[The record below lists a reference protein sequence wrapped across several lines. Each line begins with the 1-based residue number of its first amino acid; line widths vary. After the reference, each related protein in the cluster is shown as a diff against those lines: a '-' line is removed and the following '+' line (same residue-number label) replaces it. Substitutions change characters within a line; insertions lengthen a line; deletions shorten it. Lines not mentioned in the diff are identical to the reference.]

1 MSDLATWL
9 ETQMERRSLSLL
21 RTALLTRV
29 GAGTLS
35 SILHEGHIPKLV
47 TLFRLAD
54 FFDTPR
60 LDVVRM
66 AAGEELAPLVA
77 GDGGAMMVASSDMS
91 HYIPAE
97 RARELDLLAV
107 ERMLQLDPEGLY
119 RVVPDRRISMCGV
132 APAVIM
138 LQAARRAGASGDELV
153 CYTNSGEVSGD
164 REEVVGYASL
174 VVF

>member
-9 ETQMERRSLSLL
+9 ETQMQRRSLSLL

-66 AAGEELAPLVA
+66 AAGEELAETEVA
-77 GDGGAMMVASSDMS
+77 GREDEALVRKLVREFERLPVEWKVEAVAQVEMMNRLNDLS
-91 HYIPAE
+91 
-97 RARELDLLAV
+97 AR
-107 ERMLQLDPEGLY
+107 
-119 RVVPDRRISMCGV
+119 S
-132 APAVIM
+132 
-138 LQAARRAGASGDELV
+138 QARLIGEEAGDDEDADEETAGA
-153 CYTNSGEVSGD
+153 
-164 REEVVGYASL
+164 
-174 VVF
+174 

>member
-9 ETQMERRSLSLL
+9 ETQMQRRSLSLL

-60 LDVVRM
+60 LDVVRL
-66 AAGEELAPLVA
+66 AAGEELEETEVVGRESDAMVRKLVREFERLPDEWKA
-77 GDGGAMMVASSDMS
+77 EAVAQVEMMNRLNELSTRS
-91 HYIPAE
+91 
-97 RARELDLLAV
+97 RAR
-107 ERMLQLDPEGLY
+107 
-119 RVVPDRRISMCGV
+119 
-132 APAVIM
+132 VIGDE
-138 LQAARRAGASGDELV
+138 ADDEEADEETAGAS
-153 CYTNSGEVSGD
+153 
-164 REEVVGYASL
+164 
-174 VVF
+174 

>member
-9 ETQMERRSLSLL
+9 ETQMARRSLSLL

-66 AAGEELAPLVA
+66 AAGEELEETAVA
-77 GDGGAMMVASSDMS
+77 GREQEALVSKLVREFQRLPDEWKLEAVAQVEMMNRLNELSARPGARIIGQEAEGDEGSDEE
-91 HYIPAE
+91 A
-97 RARELDLLAV
+97 
-107 ERMLQLDPEGLY
+107 
-119 RVVPDRRISMCGV
+119 
-132 APAVIM
+132 
-138 LQAARRAGASGDELV
+138 AGAS
-153 CYTNSGEVSGD
+153 
-164 REEVVGYASL
+164 
-174 VVF
+174 

>member
-54 FFDTPR
+54 FFHTPR

-66 AAGEELAPLVA
+66 AAGEELEETGVEGREDEALVNKL
-77 GDGGAMMVASSDMS
+77 VREFQRL
-91 HYIPAE
+91 PAE
-97 RARELDLLAV
+97 WKLEAVAQVEMMNRLNELSAR
-107 ERMLQLDPEGLY
+107 G
-119 RVVPDRRISMCGV
+119 
-132 APAVIM
+132 
-138 LQAARRAGASGDELV
+138 QAHIIGEEAEDEDGDEEAAGAS
-153 CYTNSGEVSGD
+153 
-164 REEVVGYASL
+164 
-174 VVF
+174 

>member
-1 MSDLATWL
+1 MTELATWL
-9 ETQMERRSLSLL
+9 ETQMQRRSLSLL

-66 AAGEELAPLVA
+66 AAGEELEETGVEGREDEALVSKLVREFERLPTEWKLEA
-77 GDGGAMMVASSDMS
+77 VAQVEMMNRLNELSARSQARL
-91 HYIPAE
+91 IGEEAAE
-97 RARELDLLAV
+97 DDE
-107 ERMLQLDPEGLY
+107 E
-119 RVVPDRRISMCGV
+119 
-132 APAVIM
+132 
-138 LQAARRAGASGDELV
+138 GDEDAP
-153 CYTNSGEVSGD
+153 G
-164 REEVVGYASL
+164 AA
-174 VVF
+174 

>member
-66 AAGEELAPLVA
+66 AAGEELEETEVA
-77 GDGGAMMVASSDMS
+77 GREDDALVRKLVREFQRL
-91 HYIPAE
+91 PAE
-97 RARELDLLAV
+97 WKQEAVAQVEMMNRLNELSARSQGRLIGEEAEDDEDGDAD
-107 ERMLQLDPEGLY
+107 EE
-119 RVVPDRRISMCGV
+119 
-132 APAVIM
+132 A
-138 LQAARRAGASGDELV
+138 AGAP
-153 CYTNSGEVSGD
+153 
-164 REEVVGYASL
+164 
-174 VVF
+174 